1 MNSIL
6 IVDDDL
12 RLSAI
17 LSEDLNEIGYYSHFA
32 NNVYDALNFL
42 SSNNVDLILLDLKM
56 PEKDGFYLL
65 SKIREMN
72 KDIKIIVLTANVD
85 IESAVKA
92 AQLGVDDYILK
103 PYKFEKLLL
112 STRKVLLKE
121 VV

>member
-1 MNSIL
+1 
-6 IVDDDL
+6 
-12 RLSAI
+12 
-17 LSEDLNEIGYYSHFA
+17 
-32 NNVYDALNFL
+32 
-42 SSNNVDLILLDLKM
+42 M

-65 SKIREMN
+65 SKVREAN
-72 KDIKIIVLTANVD
+72 KNIKIIVLTANVD
-85 IESAVKA
+85 VESAVKA